1 MEELSDILI
10 SVMSKLK
17 KYDEECYD
25 KYKKDIYEMAYGKVL
40 TKDIAE
46 KAVADMKPDG
56 EHWSIEQTTSVK
68 KQYGYEE
75 IDDVEFYAV
84 MNMAWNDYKD
94 LFKDDLE
101 MYAKFSKAF
110 ISDIDAKKDK
120 VYDSIVK

>member
-1 MEELSDILI
+1 MTYFGNI
-10 SVMSKLK
+10 
-17 KYDEECYD
+17 
-25 KYKKDIYEMAYGKVL
+25 G
-40 TKDIAE
+40 TNN
-46 KAVADMKPDG
+46 
-56 EHWSIEQTTSVK
+56 Q